1 MEMVD
6 CTTAT
11 PVAMY
16 EHKHWGVHAAITE
29 NSYGK
34 GRAMYLATLFGE
46 DTLIEALKLFF
57 GEQKMNL
64 MLLIPLS

>member
-1 MEMVD
+1 
-6 CTTAT
+6 
-11 PVAMY
+11 
-16 EHKHWGVHAAITE
+16 
-29 NSYGK
+29 
-34 GRAMYLATLFGE
+34 MYLATLFGE